1 MKRLYFLILVSV
13 LLVPVGQ
20 AQFSKAS
27 LQATGLTC
35 ALCSNAIN
43 KAVLKLPFVASVRA
57 DIKNSSFSIVFKDG
71 ADLDIDAI
79 KAAVEDAGFSV
90 GGLSL
95 TGQFNDTRL
104 VKDQAVTIGNEKFH
118 FLNGDGKTLNGEQVI
133 MVVDKNFVSE
143 KQFKKISKESHLPCV
158 QTGKATG
165 ACSREGKAAGNRIYH
180 VMI

>member
-1 MKRLYFLILVSV
+1 MKRLFLLCMLSV
-13 LLVPVGQ
+13 LLIPAL

-27 LQATGLTC
+27 LQATGVTC

-57 DIKNSSFSIVFKDG
+57 DIKNSSFSIVFKEG
-71 ADLDIDAI
+71 ADPDIDAI

-95 TGQFNDTRL
+95 TGQFTDTKL
-104 VKDQAVTIGNEKFH
+104 VKDQAIAIGKHKFH
-118 FLNGDGKTLNGEQVI
+118 FLNGDGKTLKGEQVI
-133 MVVDKNFVSE
+133 MVVDKSFVSE
-143 KQFKKISKESHLPCV
+143 KQFKKISKESQLPCV

-165 ACSREGKAAGNRIYH
+165 ACAREGMQSGDRVYH